1 VIYAVIPALDEAENI
16 ELLFANLSGI
26 ERSLAPELEL
36 RVVLVDDGSSDGTA
50 QVARAAAAIDLTVLR
65 HEHPQGPG
73 AAFATGFAALA
84 TVIHADDFVLTLEAD
99 NTSRL
104 DILQL
109 MLRRSCE
116 GHDVV
121 FASPYI
127 YGGGIVGA
135 KRSRTFLSHVANS
148 YIKAL
153 LDIRGILTVSS
164 FYRLYRGSAVSR
176 LQQHYSP
183 GIVESSGF
191 ECMVE
196 LTLKLSF
203 LGMSISEVPMV
214 LESDR
219 RIGKS
224 KMRIT
229 RTARG
234 YFSLFRFKRR
244 WRSQASSV
252 GTTRRE
258 TDGVVETGRSQA
270 GVGR

>member
-1 VIYAVIPALDEAENI
+1 MPLIHVIVPALDEAENI
-16 ELLFANLSGI
+16 ELLVANLAGI
-26 ERSLAPELEL
+26 ERSLPDDLGL
-36 RVVLVDDGSSDGTA
+36 RVLLVDDGSRDGTA
-50 QVARAAAAIDLTVLR
+50 ELARRASGSLTVNVLR
-65 HEHPQGPG
+65 HDRTQGPG
-73 AAFATGFAALA
+73 AAFATGFAALGGSVEA
-84 TVIHADDFVLTLEAD
+84 EDFVLTLEAD

-104 DILQL
+104 DVLQL
-109 MLRRSCE
+109 MLKRATE

-127 YGGGIVGA
+127 YGGGIVAA

-153 LDIRGILTVSS
+153 LEIRGILTVSS
-164 FYRLYRGSAVSR
+164 FYRLYRGSAVHR
-176 LQQHYSP
+176 LQAYY
-183 GIVESSGF
+183 GAEIIESRGF

-196 LTLKLSF
+196 LVLKMIYLE
-203 LGMSISEVPMV
+203 MSISEVPMV

-219 RIGKS
+219 RIGRS

-234 YFSLFRFKRR
+234 YFRLFRLKRR
-244 WRSQASSV
+244 WRSRA
-252 GTTRRE
+252 RRGLQ
-258 TDGVVETGRSQA
+258 DAADLDRSPA